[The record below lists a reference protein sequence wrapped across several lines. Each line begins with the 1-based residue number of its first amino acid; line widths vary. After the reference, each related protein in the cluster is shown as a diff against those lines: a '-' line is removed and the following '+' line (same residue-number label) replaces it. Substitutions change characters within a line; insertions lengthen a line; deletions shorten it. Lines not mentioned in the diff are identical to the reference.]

1 MYFVSKYIKI
11 HAENVFKIIF
21 LVLSYFGLELGEIQG
36 WDHMPQ
42 SVLWLFKK
50 RLQMNSS
57 HLFFCLLTK
66 KEDFCNVVSDS
77 SKFKIKMS
85 WVVSQI

>member
-42 SVLWLFKK
+42 SV
-50 RLQMNSS
+50 
-57 HLFFCLLTK
+57 
-66 KEDFCNVVSDS
+66 
-77 SKFKIKMS
+77 
-85 WVVSQI
+85 